1 MGITLDREG
10 KSKFHDSFIHSSI
23 YLLFFHLRWSKPFQR
38 RAIVFNFYLYFMS
51 VYTFII
57 VWIFTLG
64 TRSYLSSI
72 EKTTVGIMT
81 LFSLP
86 LLFNFFF
93 KNSLLFEAF
102 KWLSFKYHSKS
113 LWSILGQSQYLTFP
127 KHTDWVRKRWMC
139 SYWWSEVKSL
149 SCIRLF
155 ATPWTV
161 AYHAPPSMG
170 FSRQEYWS
178 RLSFPS
184 SEDLPNSGIKPGS
197 PGL

>member
-1 MGITLDREG
+1 MWIILDRFPPY
-10 KSKFHDSFIHSSI
+10 SALCLQQVRVSSGCHETNG
-23 YLLFFHLRWSKPFQR
+23 YSQS
-38 RAIVFNFYLYFMS
+38 A
-51 VYTFII
+51 
-57 VWIFTLG
+57 
-64 TRSYLSSI
+64 LSWQLA
-72 EKTTVGIMT
+72 G
-81 LFSLP
+81 LSL
-86 LLFNFFF
+86 
-93 KNSLLFEAF
+93 SLLFEAF

>member
-1 MGITLDREG
+1 MEQTLSE
-10 KSKFHDSFIHSSI
+10 KSNSIQFLFIFHVSI
-23 YLLFFHLRWSKPFQR
+23 YFHHSVNFHFRNKQLF
-38 RAIVFNFYLYFMS
+38 IVHRKDNGRYNDP
-51 VYTFII
+51 
-57 VWIFTLG
+57 
-64 TRSYLSSI
+64 
-72 EKTTVGIMT
+72 
-81 LFSLP
+81 LFSP
-86 LLFNFFF
+86 STVQFFF